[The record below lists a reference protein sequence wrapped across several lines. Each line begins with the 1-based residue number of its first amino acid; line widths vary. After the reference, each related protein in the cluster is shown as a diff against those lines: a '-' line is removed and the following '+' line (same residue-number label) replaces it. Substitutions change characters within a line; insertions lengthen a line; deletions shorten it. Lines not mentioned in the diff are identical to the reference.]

1 MDDFHLLTLQPL
13 LAVLVK
19 LRIQLEIK
27 SKARR
32 AIDYALWDLVSKYHS
47 CGGLLARTAIQI
59 VLHGIYF
66 VPGSFVEN
74 KQKRDM
80 LAYAIIPEDDSN
92 EPGPLLHYKV
102 VLNTSDDRQLR
113 KVIIPKMTPNATQT
127 ELSKPNNEL
136 GTFSLKWVLQ
146 DF

>member
-1 MDDFHLLTLQPL
+1 MDEFHQLTLQPI

-47 CGGLLARTAIQI
+47 CSGLLARTAIQI
-59 VLHGIYF
+59 ILHGIYF
-66 VPGSFVEN
+66 VPGPFLEI

-80 LAYAIIPEDDSN
+80 LAYAIIPISDEN
-92 EPGPLLHYKV
+92 QPFPLLHYQIALNSTDERSLRKV
-102 VLNTSDDRQLR
+102 VLG
-113 KVIIPKMTPNATQT
+113 TPR
-127 ELSKPNNEL
+127 
-136 GTFSLKWVLQ
+136 
-146 DF
+146 